1 VINIPNHI
9 VKIVIQGSI
18 PQIINELFEQHETR
32 TLTGALYERYR
43 LNKPGKVFNINN
55 KDIQLVFSKSK
66 SFKPNYFY
74 HARIYVFNLND
85 RKGYDDIGKYYS
97 LKPYH
102 KKHKPPKY
110 VQTVIG
116 MIKEPSEISEEERT
130 KLKKNIMIDYYELDS
145 KDKNSLERIITNI
158 IDVSYTSIW
167 GMYKISCMG
176 AKKKTELI
184 RKIVPG
190 KFTTNYLPTLG
201 VDITTKRI
209 NTQGIISKVIVVDTA
224 GQEFFGKLRP
234 SYYRGAS
241 VGIIFV
247 EEDEL
252 QTINQI
258 VENYKVEFRKNTSD
272 DIDLHVARIK
282 LKNEKKEDK
291 ILNEVAEELQ
301 LPFIN
306 IENPRQLK
314 QLFEDIIFNLLMK
327 K

>member
-1 VINIPNHI
+1 VINIPDYI
-9 VKIVIQGSI
+9 VKIVIQGAI
-18 PQIINELFEQHETR
+18 PQIIKELFEQHETR

-55 KDIQLVFSKSK
+55 KDIQLILSKSK
-66 SFKPNYFY
+66 AKKPIILY
-74 HARIYVFNLND
+74 HARVYFFDLNN
-85 RKGYDDIGKYYS
+85 RKGYEDIRKYYS
-97 LKPYH
+97 LRPED
-102 KKHKPPKY
+102 KKRIPPKY
-110 VQTVIG
+110 LQTVIG
-116 MIKEPSEISEEERT
+116 INKESSEISKEERA
-130 KLKKNIMIDYYELDS
+130 KLKNNIMIDYYELDS

-158 IDVSYTSIW
+158 IDVSYTRNW
-167 GMYKISCMG
+167 FMFKICCMG

-184 RKIVPG
+184 RKIVSG

-209 NTQGIISKVIVVDTA
+209 NTRGIISNVIVVDTA

-247 EEDEL
+247 EEEEL
-252 QTINQI
+252 LTIKQI

-282 LKNEKKEDK
+282 LKNEKREDK
-291 ILNEVAEELQ
+291 LLNEVAEELQ
-301 LPFIN
+301 LPFID
-306 IENPRQLK
+306 IENPRQLI